1 MRRKVIG
8 IRTAGVVYALISAI
22 VGLVSTNSGNNLLY
36 LITAMLL
43 SFLLSSGIIGR
54 RNLYGAELSVS
65 FPDEIYAEE
74 QCAIKVNAVN
84 RKLSV
89 PLFLI
94 SIEYGENEAFFPM
107 VQPGQTLENAIF
119 TKFHDRG
126 RHMAGFFHI
135 SSVFPFDLFK
145 RYRSFDIKDS
155 VVVFP
160 SPLKC
165 LPEAVFISDEME
177 DDENNDKESSSSVFV
192 ETDIVGIRPYEEG
205 DSFRRVHWKSSA
217 KTGKLNTKLYEGESA
232 GAGKIIELDRLVSA
246 GIERGLSM
254 ASYAISESMKSGI
267 PIGMLTR
274 GTLIPPSAER
284 QHKLKLLEILA
295 DYHE

>member
-8 IRTAGVVYALISAI
+8 IRTGGVLYALISAGL
-22 VGLVSTNSGNNLLY
+22 GLVSINSGNNLLY
-36 LITAMLL
+36 LVTAMLL

-54 RNLYGAELSVS
+54 RNLYGADLSVS

-74 QCAIKVNAVN
+74 QCAIRVNAVN
-84 RKLSV
+84 RKSSI

-94 SIEYGENEAFFPM
+94 SIEYGGDEAFLPII
-107 VQPGQTLENAIF
+107 QPGQTLEKAIF
-119 TKFHDRG
+119 TKFNSRG
-126 RHMAGFFHI
+126 RHPAGLFHI
-135 SSVFPFDLFK
+135 SSIYPFNLFK
-145 RYRSFDIKDS
+145 RYRAFDFEEH

-165 LPEAVFISDEME
+165 LPEVVFINDEVE
-177 DDENNDKESSSSVFV
+177 DEDNAESSASVLV

-217 KTGKLNTKLYEGESA
+217 KTGKLNTKLYEGEGA
-232 GAGKIIELDRLVSA
+232 GIGKIIELDRLVSA

-254 ASYAISESMKSGI
+254 ASYAISQSMKSGI

-274 GTLIPPSAER
+274 GELIPPSAER
-284 QHKLKLLEILA
+284 AHKLKLLEMLA

>member
-8 IRTAGVVYALISAI
+8 IRTAGVLYSLISA
-22 VGLVSTNSGNNLLY
+22 GLGLLSINSGNNLLY
-36 LITAMLL
+36 LVTAMLL

-54 RNLYGAELSVS
+54 RNLYGAELSVN

-74 QCAIKVNAVN
+74 QCAIKVNAIN
-84 RKLSV
+84 KKRFI

-94 SIEYGENEAFFPM
+94 SVEYGEDEAFFS
-107 VQPGQTLENAIF
+107 VLQPGQTHEKAVLA
-119 TKFHDRG
+119 KFNKRG
-126 RHMAGFFHI
+126 RHMAGLFHI
-135 SSVFPFDLFK
+135 STIYPFNLFK
-145 RYRSFDIKDS
+145 RYRAFDFKDS
-155 VVVFP
+155 VLVFP

-165 LPEAVFISDEME
+165 SSEAVFMSDEAE
-177 DDENNDKESSSSVFV
+177 DGDNAENSASVLL
-192 ETDIVGIRPYEEG
+192 ETDIVGIRPYAEG

-217 KTGKLNTKLYEGESA
+217 KTRKLNTKLYEGESA
-232 GAGKIIELDRLVSA
+232 GIGKIIELDRLVST

-274 GTLIPPSAER
+274 GELIPPSAER